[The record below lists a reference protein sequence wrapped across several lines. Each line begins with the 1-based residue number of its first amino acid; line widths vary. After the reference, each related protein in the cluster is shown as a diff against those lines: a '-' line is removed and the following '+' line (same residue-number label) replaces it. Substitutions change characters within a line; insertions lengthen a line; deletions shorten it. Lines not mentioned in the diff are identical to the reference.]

1 MATRKIIIDTDPGQ
15 DDSVA
20 ILIALGSPHELE
32 VVAIVSVAGNVP
44 LWRTT
49 ENALKVTDLAG
60 RPDVPV
66 YAGCARPMRR
76 QPITAEHVHGT
87 TGINGVD
94 LAPASRPAQDQHGV
108 DFLIDTLRASEP
120 GEITLCVLGPITN
133 VAMAMVKAP
142 DITGRIAEIVWMAG
156 AYFEVGNITPTAEF
170 NVYVDPE
177 AADVVVKSGVK
188 LTMVPLDVT
197 HRALATH
204 ERLDRFRALGNRAG
218 QAVADM
224 LNFSERFDLGKYGW
238 IGAPLHDPCVIAYL
252 LQPEIFVGRHI
263 NVEIEL
269 AGTYTTGMTVADW
282 WGVSKRPANVTYL
295 RDVDADAFFSLLVE
309 RVGRLP

>member
-1 MATRKIIIDTDPGQ
+1 MRICQTSRLPDRSPMVRSEKEAGSSVSQRASAEAAFERSDWVQAKDILLELLKIDREHARALNLLREVQQII
-15 DDSVA
+15 
-20 ILIALGSPHELE
+20 
-32 VVAIVSVAGNVP
+32 
-44 LWRTT
+44 
-49 ENALKVTDLAG
+49 
-60 RPDVPV
+60 
-66 YAGCARPMRR
+66 RR
-76 QPITAEHVHGT
+76 Q
-87 TGINGVD
+87 N
-94 LAPASRPAQDQHGV
+94 
-108 DFLIDTLRASEP
+108 RASEA

-142 DITGRIAEIVWMAG
+142 DIAGKIAEIVWMAG

-204 ERLDRFRALGNRAG
+204 ERLDRFRALGNRSGA
-218 QAVADM
+218 AVADM

-238 IGAPLHDPCVIAYL
+238 VGAPLHDPCVIAYL
-252 LQPEIFVGRHI
+252 LKPEMFVARHI

-269 AGTYTTGMTVADW
+269 SGTYTTGMTVADW
-282 WGVSKRPANVTYL
+282 WGVSKRPANVTYV
-295 RDVDADAFFSLLVE
+295 RDLDADAFFSLLTE
-309 RVGRLP
+309 RIGRLA